1 MEKKL
6 SNKEVGV
13 MLTDTI
19 YGIVGLAL
27 DENVVQRIY
36 EIKERD
42 LKKPMVVLISSM
54 EDLENIF
61 GIKLNLKCVNI
72 LKELWSSEQSTS
84 IVLPCLKFEFL
95 HRGLNS
101 LAFRIPKKKELV
113 DLIKRTGPL
122 IATSANKEGQRPA
135 LNMKEAKEYF
145 ADKIDFYIDEG
156 ESKKEP
162 SILVKLKNEN
172 ELEVLRGRI
181 CLKK

>member
-61 GIKLNLKCVNI
+61 GIKLNLKC
-72 LKELWSSEQSTS
+72 
-84 IVLPCLKFEFL
+84 
-95 HRGLNS
+95 
-101 LAFRIPKKKELV
+101 
-113 DLIKRTGPL
+113 
-122 IATSANKEGQRPA
+122 
-135 LNMKEAKEYF
+135 
-145 ADKIDFYIDEG
+145 
-156 ESKKEP
+156 
-162 SILVKLKNEN
+162 
-172 ELEVLRGRI
+172 
-181 CLKK
+181 